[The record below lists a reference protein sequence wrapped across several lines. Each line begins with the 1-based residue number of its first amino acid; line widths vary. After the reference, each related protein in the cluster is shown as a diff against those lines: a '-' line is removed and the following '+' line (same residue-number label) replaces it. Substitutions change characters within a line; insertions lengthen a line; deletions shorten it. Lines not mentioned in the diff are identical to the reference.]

1 MAAKN
6 DHILLQRDVNKA
18 EHPSFCPCVEGTTK
32 LWLLQPHLPIR
43 GCGRQVEGREEQGLS
58 VELLLHK
65 EKQGAGKGRTEE
77 DAGQTFLIPRWK
89 RVDAGP
95 GSSHES

>member
-32 LWLLQPHLPIR
+32 LAPAAPFAHQRLWEA
-43 GCGRQVEGREEQGLS
+43 GGRQRGTGAQCGAAAAQG
-58 VELLLHK
+58 K
-65 EKQGAGKGRTEE
+65 T
-77 DAGQTFLIPRWK
+77 
-89 RVDAGP
+89 
-95 GSSHES
+95 GSWERQD